1 MCLDYI
7 WSIAYQILEEYDNMV
22 KASRVFAHLVLR
34 SLVQHGKWGRGGG
47 GASFI
52 NERDEVSSLI
62 LGTGELRQAVWVA
75 GLSQV
80 CWCTVTHHCGT
91 VGRMK
96 DGYRRN
102 KGCMG
107 KGRRKKI

>member
-1 MCLDYI
+1 M
-7 WSIAYQILEEYDNMV
+7 AYQILEKYDYMD
-22 KASRVFAHLVLR
+22 KAGRFFTHLVLR
-34 SLVQHGKWGRGGG
+34 SLVQHGKWGRGGT
-47 GASFI
+47 SFI

-75 GLSQV
+75 GLSRV

-91 VGRMK
+91 VGRMR
-96 DGYRRN
+96 DGYRIN

-107 KGRRKKI
+107 KGRRKKM

>member
-1 MCLDYI
+1 M
-7 WSIAYQILEEYDNMV
+7 AYQILEEYDNMV
-22 KASRVFAHLVLR
+22 KAGRFFAHLVLR
-34 SLVQHGKWGRGGG
+34 CLVQHGKWGRGGG
-47 GASFI
+47 AAFI

-62 LGTGELRQAVWVA
+62 LGTGGLRQAVWVV
-75 GLSQV
+75 GLSRV

-91 VGRMK
+91 VGQMK
-96 DGYRRN
+96 DGYRIN